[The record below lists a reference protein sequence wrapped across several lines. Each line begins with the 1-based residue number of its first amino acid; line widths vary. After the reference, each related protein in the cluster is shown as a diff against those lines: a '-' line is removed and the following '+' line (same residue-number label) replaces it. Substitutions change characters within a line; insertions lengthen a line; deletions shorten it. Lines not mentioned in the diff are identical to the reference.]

1 MSLLS
6 IVLDPILGP
15 LIAFGVIAIVHFVP
29 FFVDHF
35 GYRKNEIPGPFLAQ
49 ISDLWLAQQAARG
62 KRSEAVHE
70 VHKKLGSFVR
80 IAPNHISISDPD
92 ALQVIYAH
100 GNGTLKTEFYDAFV
114 SIRRGLFNTRDRAE
128 HTRKRKVISHI
139 FSPKN
144 VQDFEPNVRSAMAKL
159 FLQLDKIIGAPEG
172 TRSYLGTN
180 YFRKKNGRAFL
191 DILPW
196 FNYVAFDIIGDLV
209 FGEPFGMIDAA
220 RDVAA
225 VAKGGESSNFQTSS
239 GSASTTV
246 FPKNTGE
253 KDASQSG
260 AEVTYIPAIRILNE
274 RGDFSATLG
283 TIPPWARPYVK
294 KLPWFKKGDK
304 ATQNL
309 AGLAIAAVNRRL
321 TNPTDRVDLLTRL
334 QEGKDDSGQPLGK
347 EELTAE
353 ALTQLIAGSDTTSNS
368 SCAIIYY
375 LARSPRALSKLQQ
388 ELDEALGES
397 NDIPWFEQL
406 KKLPYLEACINE
418 GLRLHSTSSLGLP
431 RSVPAGGLTVCGKF
445 FPEGAILSVPSYTL
459 HRREDV
465 WGDDAEE
472 YRPERWLEL
481 DQTVLQ
487 KSFNP
492 FSFGPRA
499 CVGRNLASME
509 LLVIIA
515 SFVRKYDVILEYPR
529 DPLETREGFLRKP
542 LGCVVGLK
550 QRN

>member
-15 LIAFGVIAIVHFVP
+15 LIAFGVIAIAHFVP

-180 YFRKKNGRAFL
+180 YFRKKNSRAFL

-225 VAKGGESSNFQTSS
+225 VAKG
-239 GSASTTV
+239 
-246 FPKNTGE
+246 GE

-304 ATQNL
+304 ACQNL

-542 LGCVVGLK
+542 LGCAVGLK

>member
-6 IVLDPILGP
+6 ILLDPLLGP
-15 LIAFGVIAIVHFVP
+15 LIAFGIIAVVHAVP
-29 FFVDHF
+29 FLVDRF
-35 GYRKNEIPGPFLAQ
+35 GYRKNGIPGPFLAQ
-49 ISDLWLAQQAARG
+49 LSDFWLARQAARG

-70 VHKKLGSFVR
+70 EHKKYGSFVR
-80 IAPNHISISDPD
+80 IAPNHISISDPE

-144 VQDFEPNVRSAMAKL
+144 VQDFEPNIRSAMAKL
-159 FLQLDKIIGAPEG
+159 FVQLDNIIGAPEG
-172 TRSYLGTN
+172 TKSYLGTN
-180 YFRKKNGRAFL
+180 YFRKKNSRAFL

-220 RDVAA
+220 RDMAA
-225 VAKGGESSNFQTSS
+225 VAKG
-239 GSASTTV
+239 
-246 FPKNTGE
+246 GE

-283 TIPPWARPYVK
+283 TIPLWARPYVK
-294 KLPWFKKGDK
+294 KLPWFQKGDK
-304 ATQNL
+304 ACQNL
-309 AGLAIAAVNRRL
+309 AGVRLSALPPVSTEVDPGLQLAIAAVNRRL
-321 TNPTDRVDLLTRL
+321 NNPTDRVDLLTRL
-334 QEGKDDSGQPLGK
+334 QQGKDDSGQPLGK

-375 LARSPRALSKLQQ
+375 LARSPRAMSKLQQ

-397 NDIPWFEQL
+397 TDIPWFEQL

-418 GLRLHSTSSLGLP
+418 ALRLHSTSSLGLA
-431 RSVPAGGLTVCGKF
+431 RSVPAGGLTVCGRF

-472 YRPERWLEL
+472 YRPERWLEI
-481 DQTVLQ
+481 DQNTLQ
-487 KSFNP
+487 KAFNP

-515 SFVRKYDVILEYPR
+515 SFVRKYDVILEYPQ
-529 DPLETREGFLRKP
+529 DQLETREGFLRKP

-550 QRN
+550 QRH